1 MPKRNT
7 DTRQFTRAQ
16 FVPST
21 LNEESRTVDVVF
33 ATPTPVLRYSWYRE
47 EYYNEVLDMKGANL
61 GRSSERGLPVLDN
74 HSSWGKVGETVIGR
88 AENIR
93 LEKDTWVATVR
104 FSQRDEVQPLISDV
118 RDGIITDISFGYSVD
133 KIERSEKKDGD
144 EYRTYYV
151 RKWTPN
157 EISFVSI
164 PADPRAG
171 VRSSDGENK
180 GFDLPEVYSRQNP
193 DPKQISTQTNN
204 GQIMK
209 REQIIAMLAKR
220 GVVVDE
226 TITDEALQAE
236 LERALNP
243 EGTDPKAVNA
253 AIEAERKRSQE
264 IISAVRSAKLP
275 NDFAE
280 KLVTEGK
287 TIDEAR
293 AAIIEEFAKQDPN
306 TGIRGQH
313 VEVGEDRGAE
323 MRRNAA
329 EAALVMREKPEI
341 ARGDK
346 SPYSQDVVKEAQKFR
361 NMTLLDM
368 AKDSLVRGGV
378 DVEGM
383 DKMAIVGRAFTSSSS
398 DFPVLLEGANRTV
411 LLNSYEAQA
420 DTWRRFCAVG
430 SVSDFREHKRL
441 RMGSF
446 TDLDAVQENGE
457 FKNKKITDAD
467 YEKVSIDTKGNIINV
482 SRKMIINDDLGAFL
496 KLASMLGRAAAR
508 SIEND
513 VYALLA
519 EGSGLGPIMADGQRL
534 FHASHGNIATA
545 AAPTIAVLDAMR
557 QKMAIQKDKDS
568 NDFLDIRPALALA
581 PLSLGGTLRL
591 LNNSQYDND
600 GTAFQKPNIVAG
612 LFRDVIDTPRL
623 TGNAYYMFASPSE
636 EPVIEVNFLNGEQ
649 SPYMESEEG
658 FTVDGMKWKIRM
670 DYGIDAVGYRG
681 VVRNAGA
688 GA

>member
-1 MPKRNT
+1 MAKKKK
-7 DTRQFTRAQ
+7 DTKQFTRAQ
-16 FVPST
+16 FVPSS

-33 ATPTPVLRYSWYRE
+33 ASPTPVLRYSWYRE
-47 EYYNEVLDMKGANL
+47 EYYHEVLDMSGANL
-61 GRSSERGLPVLDN
+61 SRSGDRGLPVLDN
-74 HSSWGKVGETVIGR
+74 HSAWGKVGEIVIGR

-93 LEKDTWVATVR
+93 QEKDTWVATVR
-104 FSQRDEVQPLISDV
+104 FSQREEVQPLINDV

-133 KIERSEKKDGD
+133 KIERMEKKEGD

-171 VRSSDGENK
+171 VRSADGEDT
-180 GFDLPEVYSRQNP
+180 GFDLMEMYSRQNP
-193 DPKQISTQTNN
+193 TPEDKTKQTNN

-220 GVVVDE
+220 GITVDE
-226 TITDEALQAE
+226 TISDEALQAE

-243 EGTDPKAVNA
+243 EGADPKAVNA
-253 AIEAERKRSQE
+253 AIEAERKRSAD
-264 IISAVRSAKLP
+264 IMSAVRSAKLP

-280 KLVTEGK
+280 KLIADGK
-287 TIDEAR
+287 SIDEAR
-293 AAIIEEFAKQDPN
+293 AAIIEEFAKEDPN
-306 TGIRGQH
+306 KGTRSQH
-313 VEVGEDRGAE
+313 IEVGSDRGAE
-323 MRRNAA
+323 MRRSAA
-329 EAALVMREKPEI
+329 EAALVMREAPELV
-341 ARGDK
+341 RGDK
-346 SPYSQDVVKEAQKFR
+346 APYNQDVMKEAQKFR
-361 NMTLLDM
+361 GMTLLDM

-378 DVEGM
+378 DVEGL

-441 RMGSF
+441 RMGTF
-446 TDLDAVQENGE
+446 TDLDKVQENGE

-467 YEKVSIDTKGNIINV
+467 FEKVSVNTKGNIINV

-496 KLASMLGRAAAR
+496 KLAGMLGRAAAR

-519 EGSGLGPIMADGQRL
+519 SNPTLSDGVAL
-534 FHASHGNIATA
+534 FHANHGNIATA
-545 AAPTIAVLDAMR
+545 AAPTVAVLDAMR
-557 QKMAIQKDKDS
+557 QLMAKQKDKDS
-568 NDFLDIRPALALA
+568 NDFLDIRPALVLA
-581 PLSLGGTLRL
+581 PMSLGGALKV
-591 LNNSQYDND
+591 LNGSQYDHTDTGIMN
-600 GTAFQKPNIVAG
+600 KPNIVAG
-612 LFRDVIDTPRL
+612 LFSDVIDTPRL
-623 TGNAYYMFASPSE
+623 TGNAYYMFADPSQ
-636 EPVIEVNFLNGEQ
+636 EPVLEVNFLNGEQ
-649 SPYMESEEG
+649 SPYMESEQG
-658 FTVDGMKWKIRM
+658 FTVDGMQWKIRL
-670 DYGIDAVGYRG
+670 DYGVGAVGYRG
-681 VVRNAGA
+681 VIKNAGA
-688 GA
+688 